1 MKSNNRNIVVFFNS
15 YIFQNKIFMKKI
27 FTLFLLGFS
36 SICGFAQTIELEQ
49 YATGFLSPVDITHA
63 GDDRLFVVERSG
75 RIKIID
81 ESAVVVSTPFLD
93 IDNLVANTS
102 GQSERG
108 LLGLAFHPDYLNN
121 GYFFVNYTDNS
132 GETIIARYERDAADL
147 NLADPNS
154 GLILMT
160 IDQPYSNHN
169 GGGIKFGPDGYL
181 YIGMGDGGSG
191 NDPDQ
196 YGQNTQSLL
205 GKMLRIDI
213 DNGLPYSIPADNPFV
228 NDANV
233 LDEIWAIGV
242 RNPWRFS
249 FDRETGDLW
258 IADVGQNAWEEIDF
272 QLASSP
278 GGENYGWR
286 CYEGNHLNGN
296 VNTTNCGSASDYV
309 APIYEVQHSGFTGPC
324 SVTGGFVYR
333 GEDYPD
339 LVGIYV
345 FADYCTGE
353 IFTVAPD
360 GSGGWVGQEVADFN
374 YDISTFGEDVDG
386 ELYCAR
392 MGQGRIYKVVSDA
405 CASLAVSVNVVSEP
419 CEGETNGTAQ
429 IDGAGGTPPYIF
441 SPNLDL
447 DNLAADN
454 YNITITDN
462 AGCTSTE
469 AFTVNSLALPIVP
482 TITVNDNLLTAPN
495 TYTAYQ
501 WYLNGQIIAGATN
514 ETYTAFESG
523 NYSVV
528 VTGGNGCTNTSS
540 VTSVT
545 TSIKNIPALNE
556 IMITPNPFDK
566 DIFIEI
572 SVNEAIEL
580 ELEILNL
587 NGKLILSKNIS
598 IQDKFSEGLN
608 LEHLSNGIYYLNLK
622 SKEGSVAKKIV
633 KVK

>member
-1 MKSNNRNIVVFFNS
+1 
-15 YIFQNKIFMKKI
+15 MKKI
-27 FTLFLLGFS
+27 LPFFLLGFFP
-36 SICGFAQTIELEQ
+36 IYFFAQTIELEE
-49 YATGFLSPVDITHA
+49 YATGFLSPVDITNA

-81 ESAVVVSTPFLD
+81 ENAIVLPTPFLD
-93 IDNLVANTS
+93 IDNLVANAS

-108 LLGLAFHPDYLNN
+108 LLGLAFHPDYINN
-121 GYFFVNYTDNS
+121 GYFFVNYTNNS
-132 GETIIARYERDAADL
+132 GETVIARYERDATDPNA
-147 NLADPNS
+147 ADPNS
-154 GLILMT
+154 AMIFMT
-160 IDQPYSNHN
+160 IDQPYTNHN
-169 GGGIKFGPDGYL
+169 GGCIKFGPDGYL
-181 YIGMGDGGSG
+181 YIGMGDGGSS
-191 NDPDQ
+191 NDPGQ

-213 DNGLPYSIPADNPFV
+213 DNGSPYSIPSDNPFV

-233 LDEIWAIGV
+233 LDEIWAIGL

-272 QLASSP
+272 QPANSP

-296 VNTTNCGSASDYV
+296 VNTSNCGSASDYV
-309 APIYEVQHSGFTGPC
+309 APIYEVQHNGFSGPC

-333 GEDYPD
+333 GEDYPG
-339 LVGIYV
+339 LEGIYI

-353 IFTVAPD
+353 FFTVAPD
-360 GSGGWVGQEVADFN
+360 GGGGWVGQEVADFN
-374 YDISTFGEDVDG
+374 YDISSFGEDVDG

-392 MGQGRIYKVVSDA
+392 LGQGRIYKVVSDA
-405 CASLAVSVNVVSEP
+405 CALLAVSVNVTSEP

-429 IDGAGGTPPYIF
+429 IDGAGGTPPYTI
-441 SPNLDL
+441 SPTLDL
-447 DNLAADN
+447 NNLAADN

-469 AFTVNSLALPIVP
+469 SFTVNSLPLPTVP

-501 WYLNGQIIAGATN
+501 WFQNGQIIAGATN
-514 ETYTAFESG
+514 ETYTATESG

-545 TSIKNIPALNE
+545 TSIKNIPSLNE
-556 IMITPNPFDK
+556 IAITPNPFDK

-572 SVNEAIEL
+572 SVNQAIDL
-580 ELEILNL
+580 ELEILDL

-598 IQDKFSEGLN
+598 IQEKFSERLN
-608 LEHLSNGIYYLNLK
+608 LEQLSNGIYYLNLK
-622 SKEGSVAKKIV
+622 SEEGSVVEKII
-633 KVK
+633 KTND

>member
-1 MKSNNRNIVVFFNS
+1 
-15 YIFQNKIFMKKI
+15 MKKL
-27 FTLFLLGFS
+27 FTFFLLSFF
-36 SICGFAQTIELEQ
+36 SICTFAQTIELEQ
-49 YATGFLSPVDITHA
+49 YATGFLSPVDITNA

-81 ESAVVVSTPFLD
+81 ETGSVIFTPFLD
-93 IDNLVANTS
+93 IDSKVANTS

-108 LLGLAFHPDYLNN
+108 LLGLAFHPDYVNN
-121 GYFFVNYTDNS
+121 GFFFVNYTDNS
-132 GETIIARYERDAADL
+132 GETVVARYSRDSTEP
-147 NLADPNS
+147 NLADPDS
-154 GLILMT
+154 EVIIMT
-160 IDQPYSNHN
+160 IDQPYGNHN
-169 GGGIKFGPDGYL
+169 GGCIKFGPDGYL

-191 NDPDQ
+191 NDPQ
-196 YGQNTQSLL
+196 SYGQNTQSLL

-213 DNGLPYSIPADNPFV
+213 DNGSPYSVPSNNPFV

-272 QLASSP
+272 QPANSP

-296 VNTTNCGSASDYV
+296 VNTSSCGSASDYV
-309 APIYEVQHSGFTGPC
+309 APIYEVQHSGFSGPC

-339 LVGIYV
+339 LEGIYI

-360 GSGGWVGQEVADFN
+360 GSGGWIGQEVADFN

-386 ELYCAR
+386 ELYLAR

-405 CASLAVSVNVVSEP
+405 CASLTVSVNVTNEP
-419 CEGETNGTAQ
+419 CEGETNGSAQ
-429 IDGAGGTPPYIF
+429 IDGAGGTPPYIY
-441 SPNLDL
+441 SPNLDF
-447 DNLAADN
+447 DNLASDN
-454 YNITITDN
+454 YNITITDA

-469 AFTVNSLALPIVP
+469 SFTVNSLPLP
-482 TITVNDNLLTAPN
+482 TIPTISVNDNLLTAPN

-501 WYLNGQIIAGATN
+501 WYLNGQIIDGATN
-514 ETYTAFESG
+514 DTYTALESG

-545 TSIKNIPALNE
+545 TNIKNIPSLNE
-556 IMITPNPFDK
+556 IAITPNPFQK

-572 SVNEAIEL
+572 SVNRTIDL
-580 ELEILNL
+580 ELEILDL
-587 NGKLILSKNIS
+587 NGKLVFSKNIS
-598 IQDKFSEGLN
+598 IEEKFSQEID
-608 LEHLSNGIYYLNLK
+608 LEHLSNGVYYVNLK
-622 SKEGSVAKKIV
+622 SDEGSFVKKII
-633 KVK
+633 KQ

>member
-1 MKSNNRNIVVFFNS
+1 
-15 YIFQNKIFMKKI
+15 MKKI

-36 SICGFAQTIELEQ
+36 SICIFAQTIELEE

-63 GDDRLFVVERSG
+63 DDNRLFVVERSG

-81 ESAVVVSTPFLD
+81 ENATVLSTPFLD
-93 IDNLVANTS
+93 IDNIVANAS

-108 LLGLAFHPDYLNN
+108 LLGLAFHPDYINN
-121 GYFFVNYTDNS
+121 GYFFVNYIDNS
-132 GETIIARYERDAADL
+132 GDTQIARYSRD
-147 NLADPNS
+147 NSNINIADPNS
-154 GLILMT
+154 ETIILT
-160 IDQPYSNHN
+160 IDQPDNTTNHN
-169 GGGIKFGPDGYL
+169 GGCIKFGPDGYL

-191 NDPDQ
+191 NDPWNNSQD
-196 YGQNTQSLL
+196 TETLL

-213 DNGLPYSIPADNPFV
+213 DNGSPYSIPTDNPFV

-272 QLASSP
+272 QPANSP

-286 CYEGNHLNGN
+286 CYEGNHLNGS
-296 VNTTNCGSASDYV
+296 VNTSNCGSASDYV

-339 LVGIYV
+339 LEGIYI

-353 IFTVAPD
+353 IFTVTPD

-392 MGQGRIYKVVSDA
+392 LGQGRIYKVVSNA
-405 CASLAVSVNVVSEP
+405 CASLAVSVNVTSEP
-419 CEGETNGTAQ
+419 CEGETNGMAQ
-429 IDGAGGTPPYIF
+429 IGGAGGTPPYTF

-447 DNLAADN
+447 NNLAADN
-454 YNITITDN
+454 YNITITDD

-469 AFTVNSLALPIVP
+469 SFTVNSLSLPTVP

-501 WYLNGQIIAGATN
+501 WYFNGQIIAGATN
-514 ETYTAFESG
+514 ETYTFFESG
-523 NYSVV
+523 NYTVV
-528 VTGGNGCTNTSS
+528 VTGGNGCTNTSM
-540 VTSVT
+540 VISVT

-556 IMITPNPFDK
+556 ITITPNPFDK

-572 SVNEAIEL
+572 SVNKAIDL
-580 ELEILNL
+580 ELEILDL
-587 NGKLILSKNIS
+587 NGKLILAKNIS
-598 IQDKFSEGLN
+598 IKDKYAEGLN
-608 LEHLSNGIYYLNLK
+608 LEHLSNGVYYLNLK
-622 SKEGSVAKKIV
+622 SEQDIIVKKII
-633 KVK
+633 KN

>member
-1 MKSNNRNIVVFFNS
+1 
-15 YIFQNKIFMKKI
+15 MKKI
-27 FTLFLLGFS
+27 FTLFLLGFFP
-36 SICGFAQTIELEQ
+36 ICIFAQTIELEE
-49 YATGFLSPVDITHA
+49 YASGLLSPVDITNA

-81 ESAVVVSTPFLD
+81 ENAVVVSNPFLD

-108 LLGLAFHPDYLNN
+108 LLGLAFHPDYINN

-132 GETIIARYERDAADL
+132 GETVLARYERDSSDP

-154 GLILMT
+154 ALVFMT

-213 DNGLPYSIPADNPFV
+213 DNGAPYSIPASNPFV

-272 QLASSP
+272 QPANSP

-286 CYEGNHLNGN
+286 CYEGNHLNGS
-296 VNTTNCGSASDYV
+296 VNTSNCGSAGDYV
-309 APIYEVQHSGFTGPC
+309 APIYEVQHSGFSGPC

-333 GEDYPD
+333 GADYPD

-353 IFTVAPD
+353 IFTVTPD

-374 YDISTFGEDVDG
+374 YDISTFGEDLDG

-392 MGQGRIYKVVSDA
+392 MGQGIIYKVVSDA
-405 CASLAVSVNVVSEP
+405 CASLVVSVNVISEP

-429 IDGAGGTPPYIF
+429 IAGAGGTPPYTF

-447 DNLAADN
+447 NNLAADN

-469 AFTVNSLALPIVP
+469 AFTVNSLSLPPVP

-495 TYTAYQ
+495 MYTAYQ
-501 WYLNGQIIAGATN
+501 WFLNGQIIVGATN
-514 ETYTAFESG
+514 DNYTAFESG
-523 NYSVV
+523 NYTVM

-540 VTSVT
+540 VTTVT
-545 TSIKNIPALNE
+545 TSIKNIPSLNE
-556 IMITPNPFDK
+556 VTITPNPFKK

-572 SVNEAIEL
+572 LVNEAIDL
-580 ELEILNL
+580 ELEILDL
-587 NGKLILSKNIS
+587 NGKLILSKKIS
-598 IQDKFSEGLN
+598 IQDKFTEGIN
-608 LEHLSNGIYYLNLK
+608 LEHLSHGVYYLNLK
-622 SKEGSVAKKIV
+622 SEEGSVAKKII
-633 KVK
+633 KN

>member
-1 MKSNNRNIVVFFNS
+1 
-15 YIFQNKIFMKKI
+15 MKKI
-27 FTLFLLGFS
+27 FTLFLLCFFS
-36 SICGFAQTIELEQ
+36 LCIFAQTIELEQ
-49 YATGFLSPVDITHA
+49 YATGFLSPVDITNA

-81 ESAVVVSTPFLD
+81 ESGAVVFTPFLD
-93 IDNLVANTS
+93 IDSKVANTS
-102 GQSERG
+102 GQSEKG
-108 LLGLAFHPDYLNN
+108 LLGLAFHPDYQNN
-121 GYFFVNYTDNS
+121 GFFFVNYTDNS
-132 GETIIARYERDAADL
+132 GETIVARYSRDSSDP
-147 NLADPNS
+147 NLADPDS
-154 GLILMT
+154 EEIIMT
-160 IDQPYSNHN
+160 IDQPYGNHN
-169 GGGIKFGPDGYL
+169 GGCIKFGPDGYL

-191 NDPDQ
+191 NDPQ
-196 YGQNTQSLL
+196 NYGQNTQSLL

-213 DNGLPYSIPADNPFV
+213 DNGSPYSVPSDNPFV

-233 LDEIWAIGV
+233 LDEIWAIGM

-272 QLASSP
+272 QPANSP

-296 VNTTNCGSASDYV
+296 VNTSNCGSAGDYV
-309 APIYEVQHSGFTGPC
+309 APIYEVQHSGFSGPC

-339 LVGIYV
+339 LEGIYI

-386 ELYCAR
+386 ELYLAR

-405 CASLAVSVNVVSEP
+405 CASLAVSVNVTNEP
-419 CEGETNGTAQ
+419 CEGETNGIAQ
-429 IDGAGGTPPYIF
+429 IDGAGGTPPYTF
-441 SPNLDL
+441 SPNLDFN
-447 DNLAADN
+447 NLAADN
-454 YNITITDN
+454 YNITITDD

-469 AFTVNSLALPIVP
+469 SFTVNSLPLPPVP
-482 TITVNDNLLTAPN
+482 TISVNDNLLTAPN
-495 TYTAYQ
+495 TYSAYQ
-501 WYLNGQIIAGATN
+501 WYFNEQIINGATSD
-514 ETYTAFESG
+514 TYTAFESG

-528 VTGGNGCTNTSS
+528 VTGGNGCTNTSA

-545 TSIKNIPALNE
+545 TSIQNIPSLNE
-556 IMITPNPFDK
+556 IAITPNPFDK
-566 DIFIEI
+566 EMLLEI
-572 SVNEAIEL
+572 SVNNSIDL
-580 ELEILNL
+580 ELEILDL
-587 NGKLILSKNIS
+587 NGKLVFSKNKVSIQEKFSQSLDLEKLSK
-598 IQDKFSEGLN
+598 GV
-608 LEHLSNGIYYLNLK
+608 YYLNLK
-622 SKEGSVAKKIV
+622 SNEGSVVKKII
-633 KVK
+633 KQ

>member
-1 MKSNNRNIVVFFNS
+1 
-15 YIFQNKIFMKKI
+15 MKKI
-27 FTLFLLGFS
+27 FTLFLLCFFYI
-36 SICGFAQTIELEQ
+36 SIFAQTIELEQ

-81 ESAVVVSTPFLD
+81 ETGTVVSTPFLD

-108 LLGLAFHPDYLNN
+108 LLGLAFHPDYLTN
-121 GYFFVNYTDNS
+121 GYFFVNYIDNS
-132 GETIIARYERDAADL
+132 GDTQIARYSRD
-147 NLADPNS
+147 NSNINIADPNS
-154 GLILMT
+154 ETIILS
-160 IDQPYSNHN
+160 IDQPDNTTNHN
-169 GGGIKFGPDGYL
+169 GGCIKFGPDGYL

-191 NDPDQ
+191 NDPWNNS
-196 YGQNTQSLL
+196 QNTETLL

-213 DNGLPYSIPADNPFV
+213 DNGSPYSIPTDNPFV

-272 QLASSP
+272 QLANSP

-286 CYEGNHLNGN
+286 CYEGNHLNGS

-309 APIYEVQHSGFTGPC
+309 APIYEVQHQGFSGPC
-324 SVTGGFVYR
+324 SVTGGYVYR

-339 LVGIYV
+339 LVGIYI
-345 FADYCTGE
+345 FADYCSGE
-353 IFTVAPD
+353 FFTVAPD

-419 CEGETNGTAQ
+419 CEGESDGTAQ
-429 IDGAGGTPPYIF
+429 IDGAGGTPPYTF
-441 SPNLDL
+441 LPNLDL
-447 DNLAADN
+447 DNLAANN
-454 YNITITDN
+454 YNITITDA

-469 AFTVNSLALPIVP
+469 SFTVNSLPLPTVP
-482 TITVNDNLLTAPN
+482 TITVNDNLLTAPS

-501 WYLNGQIIAGATN
+501 WYFNSQIIAGATN
-514 ETYTAFESG
+514 ETYTVFESG

-528 VTGGNGCTNTSS
+528 VTGGNGCTNTSA

-545 TSIKNIPALNE
+545 TSIKNIPSLNE
-556 IMITPNPFDK
+556 ITVTPNPFDK

-572 SVNEAIEL
+572 SVNKAIDL
-580 ELEILNL
+580 EMEILDL
-587 NGKLILSKNIS
+587 NGKLVFSKTIS
-598 IQDKFSEGLN
+598 IKEKFSQALD
-608 LEHLSNGIYYLNLK
+608 LEQLSNGIYYLNLK
-622 SKEGSVAKKIV
+622 SEEGSVAKKII
-633 KVK
+633 KN

>member
-1 MKSNNRNIVVFFNS
+1 
-15 YIFQNKIFMKKI
+15 MKKI
-27 FTLFLLGFS
+27 FTLFLLCFF
-36 SICGFAQTIELEQ
+36 SICIFAQTIELEQ

-81 ESAVVVSTPFLD
+81 ETGSVVFTPFLD

-108 LLGLAFHPDYLNN
+108 LLGLAFHPDYENN
-121 GYFFVNYTDNS
+121 GYFFVNYTDNG
-132 GETIIARYERDAADL
+132 GETVVARYSRDSSDP
-147 NLADPNS
+147 NLADDNS
-154 GLILMT
+154 ALIIIE

-191 NDPDQ
+191 NDPES

-213 DNGLPYSIPADNPFV
+213 DNGSPYSIPSDNPFV

-272 QLASSP
+272 QAASSP

-286 CYEGNHLNGN
+286 CYEGNHLNGS
-296 VNTTNCGSASDYV
+296 VNTSNCGSAGDYI
-309 APIYEVQHSGFTGPC
+309 APIYEIQHQGFTGPC
-324 SVTGGFVYR
+324 SITGGFVYR
-333 GEDYPD
+333 GEDSPD
-339 LVGIYV
+339 LEGIYIC
-345 FADYCTGE
+345 ADYCSGE
-353 IFTVAPD
+353 FFTVAPD
-360 GSGGWVGQEVADFN
+360 GSGGWIGQEVADFN
-374 YDISTFGEDVDG
+374 YDISAFGEDVDG
-386 ELYCAR
+386 EIYVAR
-392 MGQGRIYKVVSDA
+392 MGQGRIYKIVSDA
-405 CASLAVSVNVVSEP
+405 CASLAVSVNVISEP

-429 IDGAGGTPPYIF
+429 IAGAGGTPPYTY

-447 DNLAADN
+447 NNLAADN
-454 YNITITDN
+454 YNITITDD
-462 AGCTSTE
+462 AGCTSTQS
-469 AFTVNSLALPIVP
+469 FTVNSLPLPTTP

-501 WYLNGQIIAGATN
+501 WYFNGQIIAGATN

-523 NYSVV
+523 NYSVE
-528 VTGGNGCTNTSS
+528 VTGGNGCTNTSA

-545 TSIKNIPALNE
+545 TSIKNIPSLNK
-556 IMITPNPFDK
+556 ITITPNPFDK

-572 SVNEAIEL
+572 SVNEAIDL
-580 ELEILNL
+580 EMEILDL
-587 NGKLILSKNIS
+587 NGKLVLSKTIS
-598 IQDKFSEGLN
+598 IQENFSQGLD
-608 LEHLSNGIYYLNLK
+608 LEHLSNGVYYLNLK
-622 SKEGSVAKKIV
+622 SEEGSVAKKII
-633 KVK
+633 KQN

>member
-1 MKSNNRNIVVFFNS
+1 
-15 YIFQNKIFMKKI
+15 MKKI
-27 FTLFLLGFS
+27 STLFLLSFF
-36 SICGFAQTIELEQ
+36 SICIFAQTIELEQ

-63 GDDRLFVVERSG
+63 GDERLFVVERSG

-81 ESAVVVSTPFLD
+81 ENGSVVSTPFLD

-108 LLGLAFHPDYLNN
+108 LLGLAFHPNYVNN
-121 GYFFVNYTDNS
+121 GFFFVNYTDNS
-132 GETIIARYERDAADL
+132 GETVIARYSRDAADP

-154 GLILMT
+154 GVMIMT

-169 GGGIKFGPDGYL
+169 GGCIKFGPDGYL

-191 NDPDQ
+191 NDPQ
-196 YGQNTQSLL
+196 SYGQNTQSLL

-213 DNGLPYSIPADNPFV
+213 DNGSPYSIPANNPFV

-272 QLASSP
+272 QPANSP

-286 CYEGNHLNGN
+286 CYEGNNLNGN
-296 VNTTNCGSASDYV
+296 VNTSNCGSAGDYV
-309 APIYEVQHSGFTGPC
+309 APVYEIQHQGFSGPC
-324 SVTGGFVYR
+324 SITGGFVYR

-339 LVGIYV
+339 LEGIYIC
-345 FADYCTGE
+345 ADYCSGE
-353 IFTVAPD
+353 FFTVAPD

-374 YDISTFGEDVDG
+374 YDISTFGEDVNG
-386 ELYCAR
+386 EIYAAR

-405 CASLAVSVNVVSEP
+405 CASLAVSVNVTSEP
-419 CEGETNGTAQ
+419 CEGETNGIAQ
-429 IDGAGGTPPYIF
+429 IGGAGGTPPYTF
-441 SPNLDL
+441 SPNIDFN
-447 DNLAADN
+447 NLAADN
-454 YNITITDN
+454 YNITITDD

-469 AFTVNSLALPIVP
+469 SFTVNSLPLPTVP
-482 TITVNDNLLTAPN
+482 TITVNDNLLTAPD

-501 WYLNGQIIAGATN
+501 WYFNTQIITGAIGN
-514 ETYTAFESG
+514 TYTAFESG

-528 VTGGNGCTNTSS
+528 VTGGNGCTNTSA

-545 TSIKNIPALNE
+545 TSIKNIPSLNE
-556 IMITPNPFDK
+556 FIITPNPFDK

-572 SVNEAIEL
+572 EVNQAIDL
-580 ELEILNL
+580 ELEILDL
-587 NGKLILSKNIS
+587 NGKLVFSKSIPIQEKFSQGLDLENLSK
-598 IQDKFSEGLN
+598 
-608 LEHLSNGIYYLNLK
+608 GIYYLSLK
-622 SKEGSVAKKIV
+622 SGEGFVVKKII
-633 KVK
+633 KQ

>member
-1 MKSNNRNIVVFFNS
+1 MR
-15 YIFQNKIFMKKI
+15 KI
-27 FTLFLLGFS
+27 FTLFSLSFF
-36 SICGFAQTIELEQ
+36 SICIFAQTIELEQ
-49 YATGFLSPVDITHA
+49 YATGFLSPVDITNA

-75 RIKIID
+75 RVKIID
-81 ESAVVVSTPFLD
+81 ETGSVVSTPFLD
-93 IDNLVANTS
+93 IDAKVATTS
-102 GQSERG
+102 GQSEKG

-121 GYFFVNYTDNS
+121 GFFFVNYTDNS
-132 GETIIARYERDAADL
+132 GETVVARYSRDASDP
-147 NLADPNS
+147 NLADPDS
-154 GLILMT
+154 EEIIMT
-160 IDQPYSNHN
+160 IDQPYGNHN
-169 GGGIKFGPDGYL
+169 GGCIKFGPDGYL

-191 NDPDQ
+191 NDPQ
-196 YGQNTQSLL
+196 NYGQNTQSLL

-213 DNGLPYSIPADNPFV
+213 DNGSPYSVPANNPFV

-272 QLASSP
+272 QPANSP

-296 VNTTNCGSASDYV
+296 VNTSNCGSAGDYV
-309 APIYEVQHSGFTGPC
+309 APIYEVQHSGFSGPC

-339 LVGIYV
+339 LEGIYI

-353 IFTVAPD
+353 VFTVAPD

-386 ELYCAR
+386 ELYLAR

-405 CASLAVSVNVVSEP
+405 CASLAVSVNVTNEP
-419 CEGETNGTAQ
+419 CEGETNGSAQ
-429 IDGAGGTPPYIF
+429 IDGAGGTPPYTY
-441 SPNLDL
+441 SPNLDFN
-447 DNLAADN
+447 NLASDN
-454 YNITITDN
+454 YNITITDA

-469 AFTVNSLALPIVP
+469 SFTVNSLPLPTVP
-482 TITVNDNLLTAPN
+482 TISVNDNLLTAPN
-495 TYTAYQ
+495 TYSAYQ
-501 WYLNGQIIAGATN
+501 WYFNEQIIAGATN
-514 ETYTAFESG
+514 ETYTALESG

-545 TSIKNIPALNE
+545 TSIKNIPSLNE
-556 IMITPNPFDK
+556 IAITPNPFQK

-572 SVNEAIEL
+572 SVNKAIDL
-580 ELEILNL
+580 ELEILDL
-587 NGKLILSKNIS
+587 NGKLVFSKNIS
-598 IQDKFSEGLN
+598 IQEKFSQGLD
-608 LEHLSNGIYYLNLK
+608 LESLSKGVYYLNLK
-622 SKEGSVAKKIV
+622 SNEGFVAKKII
-633 KVK
+633 KQ

>member
-1 MKSNNRNIVVFFNS
+1 
-15 YIFQNKIFMKKI
+15 MKKI
-27 FTLFLLGFS
+27 NTLFLLCFL
-36 SICGFAQTIELEQ
+36 SICLTAQTIELEQ

-63 GDDRLFVVERSG
+63 GDERLFVVERSG

-81 ESAVVVSTPFLD
+81 ENGAVVFTPFLD
-93 IDNLVANTS
+93 IDNLVANTG

-108 LLGLAFHPDYLNN
+108 LLGLAFHPDYMNN

-132 GETIIARYERDAADL
+132 GETIIARYSVDSSDP

-154 GLILMT
+154 AEIIMT

-191 NDPDQ
+191 NDPQ
-196 YGQNTQSLL
+196 NYSQNTQSLL

-213 DNGLPYSIPADNPFV
+213 DNGLPYTIPADNPFI

-272 QLASSP
+272 QPAGSP

-286 CYEGNHLNGN
+286 CYEGNHLNGS
-296 VNTTNCGSASDYV
+296 VNTSNCGSSSDYV
-309 APIYEVQHSGFTGPC
+309 APVYEIQHQGFSGPC
-324 SVTGGFVYR
+324 SITGGFVYR

-339 LVGIYV
+339 LEGIYIC
-345 FADYCTGE
+345 ADYCSGE
-353 IFTVAPD
+353 FFTVAPD

-374 YDISTFGEDVDG
+374 YDISAFGEDVDG
-386 ELYCAR
+386 ELYAAR

-405 CASLAVSVNVVSEP
+405 CASLAVSVNVTNEP
-419 CEGETNGTAQ
+419 CEGESNGTAE
-429 IDGAGGTPPYIF
+429 ITGAGGTPPYTF

-447 DNLAADN
+447 NNLAADN
-454 YNITITDN
+454 YNITITDD

-469 AFTVNSLALPIVP
+469 SFVVNSLPLPTVP
-482 TITVNDNLLTAPN
+482 TISVNDNVLSVAN
-495 TYTAYQ
+495 TYIAYQ
-501 WYLNGQIIAGATN
+501 WFLNGQEIAGATN
-514 ETYTAFESG
+514 DTYTAFESG

-528 VTGGNGCTNTSS
+528 VTGGNGCTNVSS

-545 TSIKNIPALNE
+545 TDIKNIPALTKVN
-556 IMITPNPFDK
+556 ITPNPFDK
-566 DIFIEI
+566 DIILEILVENPIDIEI
-572 SVNEAIEL
+572 S
-580 ELEILNL
+580 ILDL
-587 NGKLILSKNIS
+587 NGKEVFTNNIVKINDKYSKAINLS
-598 IQDKFSEGLN
+598 
-608 LEHLSNGIYYLNLK
+608 HLSNGIYYLNLK
-622 SKEGSVAKKIV
+622 SSDGSVTKKII
-633 KVK
+633 KSND